1 MKKIIIILLVTI
13 IATAIGLYFR
23 PELPLIGQLDWWNV
37 ITKGYFVGAIAG
49 LFSQGF
55 IDDSFWF
62 VMRFTGAG
70 FVMGILAAF
79 MMGGKS
85 SSGSSAKKKK

>member
-13 IATAIGLYFR
+13 IATAVGLYFR
-23 PELPLIGQLDWWNV
+23 PSLALIGQLDWWNV
-37 ITKGYFVGAIAG
+37 LTKGYFIGSVEGF
-49 LFSQGF
+49 FSQGF

-70 FVMGILAAF
+70 LLLGILVSF
-79 MMGGKS
+79 MVGGKS
-85 SSGSSAKKKK
+85 SAPAKKKK

>member
-23 PELPLIGQLDWWNV
+23 PSLTLIGQLDWWNV
-37 ITKGYFVGAIAG
+37 LTKGYFTGAIEG
-49 LFSQGF
+49 FFSQSF
-55 IDDSFWF
+55 IDESFWF

-70 FVMGILAAF
+70 LLIGIIISF
-79 MMGGKS
+79 MVGGKS
-85 SSGSSAKKKK
+85 ASPAKKKK

>member
-13 IATAIGLYFR
+13 IATAVGLYFR
-23 PELPLIGQLDWWNV
+23 PEFPLIGQLDWWNV
-37 ITKGYFVGAIAG
+37 LTKGYFVGSIAG
-49 LFSQGF
+49 FFSQGF

-70 FVMGILAAF
+70 FVLGVITAV

-85 SSGSSAKKKK
+85 SSSPAKKKK